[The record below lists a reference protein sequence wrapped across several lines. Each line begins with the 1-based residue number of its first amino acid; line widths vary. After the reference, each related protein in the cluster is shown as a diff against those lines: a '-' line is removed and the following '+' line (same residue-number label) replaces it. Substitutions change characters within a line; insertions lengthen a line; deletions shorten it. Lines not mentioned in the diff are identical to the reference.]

1 MRFDDDDDD
10 EEEDA
15 ILCVVEEDESHVE
28 LPLRLA
34 KEGCTDKEAATKQPP
49 AVKNARRVA
58 AALEST
64 RNAEEERA
72 DKRKARLE
80 RPRDTIVLAVKNVV
94 GNTKPPKTKNEATW
108 IPEIIFVNFE
118 S

>member
-15 ILCVVEEDESHVE
+15 ILCVVEEEESHVE

-80 RPRDTIVLAVKNVV
+80 RPRDTIVLAVKKCGWQHQTTKRKKR
-94 GNTKPPKTKNEATW
+94 GNMDSGNLCQ
-108 IPEIIFVNFE
+108 F
-118 S
+118 

>member
-1 MRFDDDDDD
+1 MRFDDDD
-10 EEEDA
+10 EEDA
-15 ILCVVEEDESHVE
+15 ILCVVEDESHVE

-94 GNTKPPKTKNEATW
+94 VVGNTKAPNEKR
-108 IPEIIFVNFE
+108 
-118 S
+118 

>member
-1 MRFDDDDDD
+1 MRFDDDDD
-10 EEEDA
+10 EEDA
-15 ILCVVEEDESHVE
+15 ILCVVEDESHVE

-34 KEGCTDKEAATKQPP
+34 NEGCTDKEAATKQPP

-94 GNTKPPKTKNEATW
+94 GNTKPPNEKNEATW
-108 IPEIIFVNFE
+108 IPEIFLSLE
-118 S
+118 